1 MNATTPASSAVQAA
15 LARIRACAATA
26 ALATLIVPLATTPA
40 QAAIIVPPTSPYVT
54 AQSFTAGGSNLI
66 VYTVYNK
73 NGTGTITQI
82 ELPEVHA
89 GDINFN
95 FTLQGTGGNLNSNY
109 TQTESMTAQF
119 STSTIANGTAPGAY
133 VDLTGKFIGAGG
145 QAGIAP
151 NGSQSFTALVP
162 TTAITDANFTLH
174 NGGDI
179 LLLNTIIDPPIPD
192 TSGTAVPEPA
202 SLALLGAGL
211 LAVTGLR
218 RRKG

>member
-82 ELPEVHA
+82 ELP
-89 GDINFN
+89 
-95 FTLQGTGGNLNSNY
+95 
-109 TQTESMTAQF
+109 
-119 STSTIANGTAPGAY
+119 
-133 VDLTGKFIGAGG
+133 
-145 QAGIAP
+145 
-151 NGSQSFTALVP
+151 
-162 TTAITDANFTLH
+162 
-174 NGGDI
+174 
-179 LLLNTIIDPPIPD
+179 
-192 TSGTAVPEPA
+192 
-202 SLALLGAGL
+202 
-211 LAVTGLR
+211 
-218 RRKG
+218 